1 MKAQKRPYR
10 NAAYC
15 ILQGPIRP
23 QGIDS
28 YSIPLKDKNMDIYEQ
43 KKQYVEKTL
52 TMAVIAV
59 EADVNY
65 LSYDRKSNLYG
76 AIETVTVHYFG
87 GHTDHINVTGNSLLA
102 ILHEV
107 IREIDGHHA
116 YGHIT
121 KSVKPDEI
129 LE

>member
-1 MKAQKRPYR
+1 
-10 NAAYC
+10 
-15 ILQGPIRP
+15 
-23 QGIDS
+23 
-28 YSIPLKDKNMDIYEQ
+28 MDIYEQ

-87 GHTDHINVTGNSLLA
+87 GHTDRINVTGNSLLA
-102 ILHEV
+102 IMHEV
-107 IREIDGHHA
+107 VREIEGHNAH
-116 YGHIT
+116 GHICERGE
-121 KSVKPDEI
+121 SHDRRAED
-129 LE
+129 

>member
-1 MKAQKRPYR
+1 M
-10 NAAYC
+10 N
-15 ILQGPIRP
+15 
-23 QGIDS
+23 
-28 YSIPLKDKNMDIYEQ
+28 IYEQ

-76 AIETVTVHYFG
+76 SNETVTITYFG
-87 GHTDHINVTGNSLLA
+87 GHVDRINVTGNSLLA

-107 IREIDGHHA
+107 VREIDGHRA
-116 YGHIT
+116 YGHI
-121 KSVKPDEI
+121 SNR
-129 LE
+129 

>member
-1 MKAQKRPYR
+1 M
-10 NAAYC
+10 N
-15 ILQGPIRP
+15 
-23 QGIDS
+23 
-28 YSIPLKDKNMDIYEQ
+28 IYEQ

-59 EADVNY
+59 EADVSY

-87 GHTDHINVTGNSLLA
+87 RHTDHINVTGNSLLA

-107 IREIDGHHA
+107 VREIDGHHA

-121 KSVKPDEI
+121 KSVKLDGN

>member
-1 MKAQKRPYR
+1 
-10 NAAYC
+10 
-15 ILQGPIRP
+15 
-23 QGIDS
+23 
-28 YSIPLKDKNMDIYEQ
+28 MDIYEQ

-76 AIETVTVHYFG
+76 STETVTITYLG
-87 GHTDHINVTGNSLLA
+87 GHTDKINVTGNSLLA

-107 IREIDGHHA
+107 VREIDGHHA
-116 YGHIT
+116 YGHIYERGENH
-121 KSVKPDEI
+121 DRRAED
-129 LE
+129 